1 MVQFEKVRKAYG
13 ELVVL
18 DDLDFQAAENEKV
31 AIIGPSGSGKTT
43 ILRVLMTLV
52 KPDSGRVYVD
62 GKPLWHREVNG
73 REVPANEKHLHSV
86 RSDIGMVFQ
95 HFNLFPNMNVLRNVT
110 EAPIHVKGMRR
121 NEARE
126 LGRELLDMVG
136 LGDKLEHFPGQ
147 LSGGQ
152 KQRVAIARALAMEP
166 KVMLFDEVTSALDP
180 ELVGEVLRVIRNLA
194 EEGRTMLI
202 VTHEIGFA
210 REVSS
215 RKQVPAAL
223 RDLLREEQIDAL
235 WMIPDET
242 VVTPESFKFLLIT
255 SIEHDLPFLAA
266 SDIFVKVGAL
276 ASVTPDYMDLGRQ
289 SCELANALTTGEMSF
304 AGLDAVAPAKVN
316 LAINLKTAHQ
326 IGLSIGRTF

>member
-1 MVQFEKVRKAYG
+1 MTQPRPPDSDESLTGPAGPPGVAVSEEPRTNRFADAKPMVQFEKVRKAYG

-121 NEARE
+121 NEARD

-180 ELVGEVLRVIRNLA
+180 ELVGEVLSILRKLA
-194 EEGRTMLI
+194 HDTQMTMLI
-202 VTHEIGFA
+202 VTHEMNFA
-210 REVSS
+210 RDVAD
-215 RKQVPAAL
+215 RVIFFDKGRVA
-223 RDLLREEQIDAL
+223 EEGPPTKIFTQ
-235 WMIPDET
+235 
-242 VVTPESFKFLLIT
+242 PENPRTQEFL
-255 SIEHDLPFLAA
+255 
-266 SDIFVKVGAL
+266 K
-276 ASVTPDYMDLGRQ
+276 
-289 SCELANALTTGEMSF
+289 
-304 AGLDAVAPAKVN
+304 AV
-316 LAINLKTAHQ
+316 
-326 IGLSIGRTF
+326 LSH

>member
-1 MVQFEKVRKAYG
+1 MSEDPRPDRFADAKPMVRFDKVRKTYG

-18 DDLDFQAAENEKV
+18 DDLDFEAAENEKV

-62 GKPLWHREVNG
+62 GKPLWHRVVNG
-73 REVPANEKHLHSV
+73 KEVPANEKHLHSV

-110 EAPIHVKGMRR
+110 EAPIHVKGMPR
-121 NEARE
+121 NEAKE

-180 ELVGEVLRVIRNLA
+180 ELVGEVLSILRKLA
-194 EEGRTMLI
+194 HDTQMTMLI
-202 VTHEIGFA
+202 VTHEMNFA
-210 REVSS
+210 RDVAD
-215 RKQVPAAL
+215 RVIFFDKGRVA
-223 RDLLREEQIDAL
+223 EEGPPSKIFT
-235 WMIPDET
+235 E
-242 VVTPESFKFLLIT
+242 PENPRTQEFL
-255 SIEHDLPFLAA
+255 
-266 SDIFVKVGAL
+266 K
-276 ASVTPDYMDLGRQ
+276 
-289 SCELANALTTGEMSF
+289 
-304 AGLDAVAPAKVN
+304 AV
-316 LAINLKTAHQ
+316 
-326 IGLSIGRTF
+326 LSH